1 MKSNVIIYAVGIYKG
16 GGLQV
21 LKEFI
26 QSNKNFYYIF
36 DSRLDPIHY
45 NVVKNFKIVK
55 QGLVNIILTQLQLKK
70 LKKNIIFINGL
81 PPLIKLESN
90 TFVLYQNLNI
100 FPPKNLLSLYM
111 WIFSTDFLRFIF
123 FKFGRLK
130 VQTWFVLSE
139 EAFQALSKN
148 LGFYQN
154 IVKLFFFEVY
164 KNNKK
169 YKKYYDFIYPAD
181 LKRHKNHDKIINAL
195 INLSKQN
202 IKPSFL
208 FTLTNKEM
216 KKINF
221 PDLKK
226 KINIHNFDDFNN
238 RSKFIKK
245 MQQSKCLFFPSEQ
258 ETIGL
263 PIIEGYN
270 NNLLVATSNRNYAKQ
285 FIEPDALFNINSN
298 LSIQTYIKNIYQ
310 NKIKKKKNKKI
321 KNLEFFL
328 KKRDFFQILND

>member
-26 QSNKNFYYIF
+26 QLNKNFYYIF

-45 NVVKNFKIVK
+45 KVIKNYKIIK
-55 QGLVNIILTQLQLKK
+55 QGLVNIILMQLQLKK
-70 LKKNIIFINGL
+70 LKKNIFFINGL
-81 PPLIKLESN
+81 PPLLKLDSN

-100 FPPKNLLSLYM
+100 FPPKNFFSLLI
-111 WIFSTDFLRFIF
+111 WIFSSDFLRFIF

-154 IVKLFFFEVY
+154 IVKLFFFEIY
-164 KNNKK
+164 KNKKK

-208 FTLTNKEM
+208 FTLTDKE
-216 KKINF
+216 KRKINF
-221 PDLKK
+221 QDLKK

-238 RSKFIKK
+238 RLKFIKK

-270 NNLLVATSNRNYAKQ
+270 NNLLVATSNKNYAKQ
-285 FIEPDALFNINSN
+285 FIEPDVLFNVNSDV
-298 LSIQTYIKNIYQ
+298 SIQKYIKNIYH
-310 NKIKKKKNKKI
+310 NKIKKKKNTKI

-328 KKRDFFQILND
+328 KKKDFFQILND

>member
-1 MKSNVIIYAVGIYKG
+1 MKNNVIIYAVGIYKG

-26 QSNKNFYYIF
+26 RSNKNYYFFF

-45 NVVKNFKIVK
+45 KTIKNYEIIK
-55 QGLVNIILTQLQLKK
+55 QGLVNVFLLQFK
-70 LKKNIIFINGL
+70 LKKVKKNIFFINGL
-81 PPLIKLESN
+81 PPILKLESN

-100 FPPKNLLSLYM
+100 FPPKGLFNLLI
-111 WIFSTDFLRFIF
+111 WFFSSDFLRFIF
-123 FKFGRLK
+123 FKLGYLN

-139 EAFQALSKN
+139 VAFESLSKN

-154 IVKLFFFEVY
+154 IVKLFFFKIS

-195 INLSKQN
+195 LNLSNQN

-221 PDLKK
+221 LDLKK
-226 KINIHNFDDFNN
+226 KINIHNFDNFNN
-238 RSKFIKK
+238 RLKFIKK
-245 MQQSKCLFFPSEQ
+245 MKASKCLFFPSEQ

-270 NNLLVATSNRNYAKQ
+270 NNLLVATSNKNYAKQ
-285 FIEPDALFNINSN
+285 FIEPDVLFNINSTI
-298 LSIQTYIKNIYQ
+298 SIQNYIKKIYL
-310 NKIKKKKNKKI
+310 NKIKKKKNNKI
-321 KNLEFFL
+321 KNLDLFL
-328 KKRDFFQILND
+328 NKEDFFQILND

>member
-81 PPLIKLESN
+81 PPLLKLESN

-148 LGFYQN
+148 L
-154 IVKLFFFEVY
+154 
-164 KNNKK
+164 
-169 YKKYYDFIYPAD
+169 
-181 LKRHKNHDKIINAL
+181 
-195 INLSKQN
+195 
-202 IKPSFL
+202 SFSASPPEL
-208 FTLTNKEM
+208 
-216 KKINF
+216 
-221 PDLKK
+221 
-226 KINIHNFDDFNN
+226 
-238 RSKFIKK
+238 
-245 MQQSKCLFFPSEQ
+245 
-258 ETIGL
+258 GL
-263 PIIEGYN
+263 P
-270 NNLLVATSNRNYAKQ
+270 L
-285 FIEPDALFNINSN
+285 
-298 LSIQTYIKNIYQ
+298 
-310 NKIKKKKNKKI
+310 
-321 KNLEFFL
+321 
-328 KKRDFFQILND
+328 

>member
-45 NVVKNFKIVK
+45 KVVKNFKIVR

-81 PPLIKLESN
+81 PPLLELESN

-123 FKFGRLK
+123 FKLGHLK
-130 VQTWFVLSE
+130 VQTWFVLSD

-148 LGFYQN
+148 LGLYQN
-154 IVKLFFFEVY
+154 IVKLFFFEIY
-164 KNNKK
+164 KNKKK
-169 YKKYYDFIYPAD
+169 YRKYYDFIYPAD

-195 INLSKQN
+195 INLSRQN

-221 PDLKK
+221 SDLKK

-238 RSKFIKK
+238 RLKFIKK
-245 MQQSKCLFFPSEQ
+245 MQQSKCLFFPSEK

-270 NNLLVATSNRNYAKQ
+270 NNLLVATSNKNYAKQ

-321 KNLEFFL
+321 KNLELFL
-328 KKRDFFQILND
+328 KKIDFFQILND

>member
-1 MKSNVIIYAVGIYKG
+1 MKSNVIIYAIGIYKG

-26 QSNKNFYYIF
+26 QSNKNYYYIF

-45 NVVKNFKIVK
+45 KAVKNFEVIN

-70 LKKNIIFINGL
+70 LKKNIFFINGL
-81 PPLIKLESN
+81 PPLFKLQSN
-90 TFVLYQNLNI
+90 IFVLYQNLNI
-100 FPPKNLLSLYM
+100 FPPKDLFSLLI
-111 WIFSTDFLRFIF
+111 WIFSSDFLRFIF
-123 FKFGRLK
+123 FKLGHLN

-139 EAFQALSKN
+139 VAFQSLSKN

-154 IVKLFFFEVY
+154 IVKLFFLEIN
-164 KNNKK
+164 KNKKK

-208 FTLTNKEM
+208 FTLTNKE
-216 KKINF
+216 KRKINF
-221 PDLKK
+221 LDLKK
-226 KINIHNFDDFNN
+226 KINIYNFEDFNN
-238 RSKFIKK
+238 RFKFIKK
-245 MQQSKCLFFPSEQ
+245 MRESKCLFFPSER

-270 NNLLVATSNRNYAKQ
+270 NNLLVATSNKNYAKQ
-285 FIEPDALFNINSN
+285 FIEPDVLFNINSVN
-298 LSIQTYIKNIYQ
+298 SIQNHIKNIYQ
-310 NKIKKKKNKKI
+310 NKIKKKKNTKI

-328 KKRDFFQILND
+328 KKKDFFQILND